1 MRALEAEAAPLR
13 AKLFVIG
20 QPAHVQG
27 KAAAQGR
34 LRVLGL
40 VFGQLVGAAA
50 APEEVTSQDWVEVG
64 RQNRARARAWGLA
77 PERVD
82 TEDFRRRD
90 EQGAIG

>member
-1 MRALEAEAAPLR
+1 
-13 AKLFVIG
+13 
-20 QPAHVQG
+20 

-40 VFGQLVGAAA
+40 VFGQLVGAVA
-50 APEEVTSQDWVEVG
+50 APGEVTAQDWIEVG
-64 RQNRARARAWGLA
+64 RENRARARRWGLA

-90 EQGAIG
+90 ETGSIG